1 MGRKLSR
8 HVAWLLLF
16 AAAATLAH
24 RAPGS
29 VSTIEFN
36 PRSGMTEIVHR
47 LHLHD
52 AELGVASVLEDPSL
66 SLSNLKSRARVALY
80 ASERFELK
88 AGDEPLTLDIVGAE
102 ISGDYLVVY
111 QEREGRLS
119 GRIDIRDDI
128 LRDAF
133 PRQVNQVNID
143 SRGTVRTL
151 SFSGEDRWKSFDF
164 GDDRR
169 N

>member
-1 MGRKLSR
+1 MHRSRIR
-8 HVAWLLLF
+8 HVTWLLLF
-16 AAAATLAH
+16 AAAVTFAH

-52 AELGVASVLEDPSL
+52 AELGVAAVLDDPSL
-66 SLSNLKSRARVALY
+66 SLSNLKSRALVALY

-88 AGDEPLTLDIVGAE
+88 ADDKLLALDIVGAE

-111 QEREGRLS
+111 QEREGRLT

-143 SRGTVRTL
+143 SQGVVRTL
-151 SFSGEDRWKSFDF
+151 SFSGEDRWKTFNF
-164 GDDRR
+164 GDDTG